1 MKTTRFERSLRPL
14 TLGLVLGLGG
24 CATTSEFPDP
34 RDPLEGF
41 NRSMYRFNEELDK
54 YLAKPLAEGYQAIT
68 PAPVD
73 RGITNFFGNLEDVGS
88 AVNNLLQFKLQRAV
102 SDVGRVLVNST
113 VGIGGFLD
121 VASGMDMPKYGEDF
135 GQTLGYWGVGDG
147 PYLVLPVLGPSCGRD
162 LVGLAGDWF
171 TDPLNH
177 VSPEGWEY
185 GGKLLRGVDT
195 RADLLGASGVLQQAA
210 LDPYE
215 FLKDAYLQKRRSDIY
230 DGNPPPEEDD
240 WDEELDDDPQGEGEG
255 RQVGPQ

>member
-1 MKTTRFERSLRPL
+1 MTIHRLDRLLRPL
-14 TLGLVLGLGG
+14 TLALAAGLTG
-24 CATTSEFPDP
+24 CATTSGFPDP

-41 NRSMYRFNEELDK
+41 NRSMYSFNEQLDE
-54 YLAKPLAEGYQAIT
+54 YVARPLAEGYREIT
-68 PAPVD
+68 PEEVD
-73 RGITNFFGNLEDVGS
+73 RGVTNFFSNLEDVGS
-88 AVNNLLQFKLQRAV
+88 SVNNLLQFKLQRAV

-113 VGIGGFLD
+113 VGLAGLRD
-121 VASGMDMPKYGEDF
+121 VASGMDLPKYGEDF

-171 TDPLNH
+171 TDPMNQ

-185 GGKLLRGVDT
+185 GGKFLRGIDT
-195 RADLLGASGVLQQAA
+195 RADLLGASSVLQEAA

-230 DGNPPPEEDD
+230 DGNPPPEDD
-240 WDEELDDDPQGEGEG
+240 VWEEEEEETP
-255 RQVGPQ
+255 VAGPAAE